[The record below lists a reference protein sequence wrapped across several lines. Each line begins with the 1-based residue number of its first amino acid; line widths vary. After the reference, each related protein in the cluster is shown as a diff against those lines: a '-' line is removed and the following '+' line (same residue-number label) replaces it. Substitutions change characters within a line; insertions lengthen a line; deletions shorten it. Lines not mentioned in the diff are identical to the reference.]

1 MKRILIVVLLVSLI
15 PVPASSQIPSPE
27 IQWSADWEI
36 DQNVAI
42 MELDPDTYQFE
53 LVLEFWINN
62 NRLTPIEVDFD
73 AEFEEVE
80 FEVVDPGQVSVAG
93 NSNETFELKIMGTG
107 LKDAMVL
114 HNADEFS
121 ETVTLTLAEVVG
133 GQQVD
138 SSRQLSQ
145 DLEFSQL
152 YEMHVEFEAAGLT
165 SSNAMLDV
173 KAGTTESI
181 NLQVFNYGNS
191 DDAITKYSV
200 SVSKCPQLKHNFE
213 NIGEL
218 PLAISPATN
227 PSDGVA
233 FGTLEVTASST
244 HSTKECELEFS
255 VYSEATGRSSY
266 ATLYVDVEATENKD
280 DIEEESSQDS
290 ESSESSNLESESSS
304 LPAISSVLCIITVM
318 CSAVIRRK

>member
-1 MKRILIVVLLVSLI
+1 MKRILIFVILISLI
-15 PVPASSQIPSPE
+15 PVPASSQIPTPG
-27 IQWSADWEI
+27 IQWTADWVI

-42 MELDPDTYQFE
+42 MELDSETYQFE
-53 LVLEFWINN
+53 LILEFWIDNE
-62 NRLTPIEVDFD
+62 RITPVEVSIA
-73 AEFEEVE
+73 AEFEEVD
-80 FEVVDPGQVSVAG
+80 FEVDEPGPVSVDG

-121 ETVTLTLAEVVG
+121 ETITLTLSEANQINPTE
-133 GQQVD
+133 QEI
-138 SSRQLSQ
+138 SQ

-152 YEMHVEFEAAGLT
+152 YEMHVEYEAAGLT
-165 SSNAMLDV
+165 SNNAMLDV

-213 NIGEL
+213 KIGEL

-227 PSDGVA
+227 PDDGIA
-233 FGTLEVTASST
+233 FGTLEITASST
-244 HSTKECELEFS
+244 HPTKECELEFS

-280 DIEEESSQDS
+280 DGKEESSQDS

-304 LPAISSVLCIITVM
+304 LPAISSGLCVLTALF
-318 CSAVIRRK
+318 SAVIRRK

>member
-15 PVPASSQIPSPE
+15 PVPAASQVPTPG
-27 IQWSADWEI
+27 IQWTGDWVI

-42 MELDPDTYQFE
+42 MELDSETYQFE
-53 LVLEFWINN
+53 LILEFWIHNE
-62 NRLTPIEVDFD
+62 RITPIEVDI
-73 AEFEEVE
+73 ASEFEEVD
-80 FEVVDPGQVSVAG
+80 FEVDDPGPVSVDG

-121 ETVTLTLAEVVG
+121 ETITLTLSETNQINPTV
-133 GQQVD
+133 QEF
-138 SSRQLSQ
+138 SQ

-152 YEMHVEFEAAGLT
+152 YEMHVEYEAAGLT

-213 NIGEL
+213 KIGEL

-227 PSDGVA
+227 PDDGIA
-233 FGTLEVTASST
+233 FGTLEITASST
-244 HSTKECELEFS
+244 HPTKECELEFS

-280 DIEEESSQDS
+280 DSEEESSQDS

-304 LPAISSVLCIITVM
+304 LPAISSGLCVLTVL